1 MIQSQQGTTLIDAE
15 HLLDVQRK
23 LRVRLL
29 NRRQIAWRPARD
41 LAAHMLLHLDDPK
54 DCLQLA
60 VQWMR
65 DAFDADRVD
74 AGFGAPRDVI
84 YRPQAEALRSTRWV
98 PSMVGAAIDAA
109 DSGVQGVWA
118 SRRVVV
124 FRDIAQERRMGER
137 LRASLLSLGSRSI
150 IATSLRDHGAP
161 VGLTCAD
168 WMECRVDANDTR
180 CARLQDLSD
189 NVLGPII
196 SAARSLNERAV
207 GADTVLAGKVQR
219 MLRDLTPA
227 ERRVALLAAT
237 GMSYKEIARR
247 LNRSFSTIDHQLRS
261 VREKLGVRSA
271 GHLVH
276 ILAPHSTLALTE
288 LPPQAARES

>member
-1 MIQSQQGTTLIDAE
+1 
-15 HLLDVQRK
+15 
-23 LRVRLL
+23 
-29 NRRQIAWRPARD
+29 
-41 LAAHMLLHLDDPK
+41 
-54 DCLQLA
+54 
-60 VQWMR
+60 
-65 DAFDADRVD
+65 
-74 AGFGAPRDVI
+74 
-84 YRPQAEALRSTRWV
+84 
-98 PSMVGAAIDAA
+98 
-109 DSGVQGVWA
+109 
-118 SRRVVV
+118 V

-168 WMECRVDANDTR
+168 WMERQVDANDTR

-196 SAARSLNERAV
+196 SAASSLNENTPGGDA
-207 GADTVLAGKVQR
+207 ALAGEAQR
-219 MLRDLTPA
+219 MLCDLTPA

-271 GHLVH
+271 CQLVRM
-276 ILAPHSTLALTE
+276 LAPHATS
-288 LPPQAARES
+288 PPSASPPHAARGS